1 MSTIFF
7 ALLFSTVL
15 GLIATPLVIL
25 FAKRFR
31 LVDNPILRYHPA
43 NTHEGII
50 PRAGG
55 LALLIPFVIS
65 TLIFVDVSQIVVGIL
80 LGAILIVLMGIVDD
94 ILDVSPIV
102 RLFTIFGI
110 VSLVILFGLG
120 VPYISNPFGG
130 VIHLDQFKFTYE
142 LFGQQR
148 EFLVLSN
155 LFALIWISAIMNF
168 VNWSSGVDGQLPGF
182 TAISCIFLGL
192 IALRFSSHEISS
204 YSVALLSFIA
214 AGSCLGFL
222 PWHFYPQKIMPGYSG
237 GALAGFF
244 LGVLSI
250 LSWGKIGTMAL
261 VLAIPLVD
269 AFYIIIRR
277 LSSGKSPLRGDA
289 GHFHHRLLEAGWGK
303 RRISVFYII
312 VSALFGVCALF
323 LESTEKLL
331 AFMIVGV
338 LLAVFIVTLN
348 TVKKR

>member
-7 ALLFSTVL
+7 ALLCSTII

-25 FAKRFR
+25 FAKRYK
-31 LVDNPILRYHPA
+31 LVDNPFVRYHPA

-55 LALLIPFVIS
+55 LAILIPFVIT
-65 TLIFVDVSQIVVGIL
+65 TLIFVEVSHIVVGIL

-94 ILDVSPIV
+94 IFDVSPMI
-102 RLFTIFGI
+102 RLMTIFII
-110 VSLVILFGLG
+110 VSVVILFGLG
-120 VPYISNPFGG
+120 VPYISNPLGG
-130 VIHLDQFKFTYE
+130 VIHLDQIKFSYI
-142 LFGQQR
+142 LFGQHK
-148 EFLVLSN
+148 EFLILSN
-155 LFALIWISAIMNF
+155 LFALLWISAIMNF

-192 IALRFSSHEISS
+192 LALRFSAHEISS
-204 YSVALLSFIA
+204 QSVALIAFIA
-214 AGSCLGFL
+214 AGSFLGFF

-261 VLAIPLVD
+261 VLAVPLVD
-269 AFYIIIRR
+269 ALYIIIRR
-277 LSSGKSPLRGDA
+277 ISSGKSPLKGDA
-289 GHFHHRLLEAGWGK
+289 GHFHHRLLAAGWGK
-303 RRISVFYII
+303 RRISIFYII
-312 VSALFGVCALF
+312 VSALFGICALF

-331 AFMIVGV
+331 AFLTVGI

-348 TVKKR
+348 SVKKY